1 MFGDTLTIKGFGG
14 VGDTTGTAATFN
26 KISSIGRG
34 ARYGL
39 STNTPSDSTYL
50 DIKYQESSPKRYKP
64 DQGERYLATSTI
76 RKFLVKVTR
85 RKYDSGGN
93 RWVTATTN
101 LTHEYEAEMTVIPEP
116 DLKATVGYAA
126 NLALVTA
133 NFAKLFAQEA

>member
-1 MFGDTLTIKGFGG
+1 MFGDTLSIKGFGG
-14 VGDTTGTAATFN
+14 VGDTTGTAAAFN
-26 KISSIGRG
+26 KISSVGRS

-39 STNTPSDSTYL
+39 STNTPADSTYL
-50 DIKYQESSPKRYKP
+50 DIKYQESSPKRYRP
-64 DQGERYLATSTI
+64 DISVPFLATSTT

-101 LTHEYEAEMTVIPEP
+101 LTHEYESEMTVISDA

-133 NFAKLFAQEA
+133 NIAKLFAQEA

>member
-1 MFGDTLTIKGFGG
+1 MFGDTLSIKGFGG

-26 KISSIGRG
+26 KISSVGKS

-39 STNTPSDSTYL
+39 STNTPADATYL
-50 DIKYQESSPKRYKP
+50 DIKYQEMAPRRYKP
-64 DQGERYLATSTI
+64 DQNERYLATSTT

-85 RKYDSGGN
+85 RKFDSGGN

-101 LTHEYEAEMTVIPEP
+101 LTHEYEAEMSVFADA

-133 NFAKLFAQEA
+133 NIAKLFAQEA